1 LAAARPEL
9 VPYTLRNND
18 ILLVEGRNYS
28 PAKFLDQIKMDF
40 DQLYEEARHRRRMM
54 SVSAHDRISG
64 TPQMVRASAAFLRYA
79 KDKPDVAFLRKDEIA
94 RWALESPLTL
104 RESETI

>member
-1 LAAARPEL
+1 
-9 VPYTLRNND
+9 
-18 ILLVEGRNYS
+18 
-28 PAKFLDQIKMDF
+28 MDF
-40 DQLYEEARHRRRMM
+40 DQLYEEAAERRRMM

-64 TPQMVRASAAFLRYA
+64 TPQMVRAWDAFLGYV
-79 KDKPDVAFLRKDEIA
+79 KENPGVAFLRKDEIA

>member
-1 LAAARPEL
+1 M
-9 VPYTLRNND
+9 
-18 ILLVEGRNYS
+18 IEGRNYS

-40 DQLYEEARHRRRMM
+40 DQLYEEAGDRRGMM

-64 TPQMVRASAAFLRYA
+64 TPQMVRGWDAFLRYV
-79 KDKPDVAFLRKDEIA
+79 KEKPGVAFLRKDEIA
-94 RWALESPLTL
+94 GWALESQLTL

>member
-1 LAAARPEL
+1 
-9 VPYTLRNND
+9 
-18 ILLVEGRNYS
+18 
-28 PAKFLDQIKMDF
+28 
-40 DQLYEEARHRRRMM
+40 MM

>member
-1 LAAARPEL
+1 MKSRVAAPAAAKE
-9 VPYTLRNND
+9 VPRVD
-18 ILLVEGRNYS
+18 AG
-28 PAKFLDQIKMDF
+28 DQ
-40 DQLYEEARHRRRMM
+40 EAGHRRRMM

-64 TPQMVRASAAFLRYA
+64 TPQMVQAWDAFLRYVNE
-79 KDKPDVAFLRKDEIA
+79 KPGVAFLRKNEIA